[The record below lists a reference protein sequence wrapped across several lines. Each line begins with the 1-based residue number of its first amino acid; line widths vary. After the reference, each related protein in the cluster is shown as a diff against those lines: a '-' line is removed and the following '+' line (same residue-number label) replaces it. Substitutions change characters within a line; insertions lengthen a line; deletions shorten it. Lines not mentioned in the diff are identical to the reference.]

1 MRYIKKQN
9 NKIIEA
15 PYIMIKQNKKI
26 YGYNKISNEQML
38 IVDGYIKYDGILSLS
53 DIDIIDGKI
62 IEKPVIQPEKTTF
75 SKLQI
80 RRAARSL
87 EKEDFLDA
95 ILSGNSEMQADWN
108 DAQEID
114 LNDEMFTNLNNIT
127 EIKDFINE
135 IKGILQ

>member
-1 MRYIKKQN
+1 MKYIKKEN

-15 PYIMIKQNKKI
+15 PYFLVKDDKKI

-38 IVDGYIKYDGILSLS
+38 LADGYIKYTGTLPLTNV
-53 DIDIIDGKI
+53 DIVDGKI
-62 IEKPVIQPEKTTF
+62 IETPLKTPENTIF

-87 EKEDFLDA
+87 GKERFLNA
-95 ILSGNSEMQADWN
+95 ILSGNPEMQADWN

-114 LNDEMFTNLNNIT
+114 LNDEMFTNLSEVI
-127 EIKDFINE
+127 EIQEFINE
-135 IKGILQ
+135 IKDVLQ